1 MTTKSDALGEIISA
15 ALKLRQHT
23 ATVEVMSFMRKQ
35 GLKPT
40 FKNIK
45 PYAKSLIKMLVDAGY
60 DDASIRC
67 VWQVNQWGRNDFM
80 QVTFSVNEQPV
91 QEYVPPRGC
100 EAKWRRLQQHA
111 AHTNSLSPSSTSTHI
126 H

>member
-1 MTTKSDALGEIISA
+1 MSTKSDALGEVISA
-15 ALKLRQHT
+15 AIRARQSI

-40 FKNIK
+40 FQNIK
-45 PYAKSLIKMLVDAGY
+45 PYAMSLRKMLLNAGY
-60 DDASIRC
+60 DDARIRSL
-67 VWQVNQWGRNDFM
+67 WQVNQWGRNDFM
-80 QVTFSVNEQPV
+80 QVTFSVNEPPV

-100 EAKWRRLQQHA
+100 EAKWRRLQQY
-111 AHTNSLSPSSTSTHI
+111 TNSVLTSTRI

>member
-1 MTTKSDALGEIISA
+1 MSAKSKALSEIINA
-15 ALKLRQHT
+15 ALAARQSI

-35 GLKPT
+35 GLTPT

-45 PYAKSLIKMLVDAGY
+45 PYALTLIKMLKDAGY
-60 DDASIRC
+60 DDARIRSL
-67 VWQVNQWGRNDFM
+67 WQVNQWGRNDFM
-80 QVTFSVNEQPV
+80 QVTFSVNAAPV

-100 EAKWRRLQQHA
+100 EAKWRRLQQY
-111 AHTNSLSPSSTSTHI
+111 TNSVLSNVQI